1 MRVWYHPLINDT
13 IVTMNPRYNI
23 LLNEVV
29 WEMLPLGSISQ
40 SAYAE
45 RTLGIQMF
53 GMCCVLCWRR
63 VHPLSAEPFET
74 SSFKVV
80 SLSDEHSLLKKFL
93 EFQKRG
99 KERHSRFLNQ
109 PLLFR
114 KNTTLSKHPQTSSFK
129 VATLSDEHSL
139 LKKFL
144 EFQKRG
150 KERHSRFLN
159 QPLLFR
165 KNTTLSKHPQT
176 SSFKVA
182 TLSDEHSLLK
192 KFSEFSKEG

>member
-139 LKKFL
+139 LKKF
-144 EFQKRG
+144 
-150 KERHSRFLN
+150 
-159 QPLLFR
+159 
-165 KNTTLSKHPQT
+165 
-176 SSFKVA
+176 
-182 TLSDEHSLLK
+182 
-192 KFSEFSKEG
+192 SEFSKEG